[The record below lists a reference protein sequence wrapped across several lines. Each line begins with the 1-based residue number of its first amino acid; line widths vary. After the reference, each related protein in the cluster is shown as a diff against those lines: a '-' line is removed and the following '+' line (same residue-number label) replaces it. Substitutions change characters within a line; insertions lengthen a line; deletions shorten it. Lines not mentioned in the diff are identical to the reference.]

1 MSQQQSTQDNQKGQ
15 YKCSQCGQPFQT
27 QNELKQHEGQKHSR
41 PEMKQDKANE
51 AGQVKGN
58 EAEKTRGAGT
68 QGQ

>member
-15 YKCSQCGQPFQT
+15 YKCGQCGQPFQT

-41 PEMKQDKANE
+41 PEIKQDKANE
-51 AGQVKGN
+51 AGHAKGN
-58 EAEKTRGAGT
+58 EPEKTRGAGT